1 MHMLKNYNICMA
13 NIGQL
18 GDWVVSSLVGPISR
32 YALDPGETLLCC
44 LWTAVVR
51 DVNKLFLK

>member
-1 MHMLKNYNICMA
+1 MHMHMHMLKNYNICMA

-44 LWTAVVR
+44 L
-51 DVNKLFLK
+51 